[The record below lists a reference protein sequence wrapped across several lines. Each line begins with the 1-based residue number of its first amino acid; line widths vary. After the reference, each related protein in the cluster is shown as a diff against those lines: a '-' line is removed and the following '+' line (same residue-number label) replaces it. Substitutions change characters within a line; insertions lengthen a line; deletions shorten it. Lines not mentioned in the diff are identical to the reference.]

1 LTELVLLLKEVLTSE
16 IYGLLSVRN
25 GFVRSKDDET
35 PKVAL
40 TSDDQIVAYDIRSEI
55 IKAPNDILI
64 SSLWEA
70 YKIKQ

>member
-1 LTELVLLLKEVLTSE
+1 M
-16 IYGLLSVRN
+16 YGLLSVRN

-35 PKVAL
+35 TKVAL
-40 TSDDQIVAYDIRSEI
+40 TSDDQIVAYDISSEI